1 MNKNVVPAVVNSE
14 KEVSKNKRR
23 RRKNLYKNDVLFHSW
38 GWIVPCC

>member
-23 RRKNLYKNDVLFHSW
+23 RKNLYKNDVLFQSW